1 MYIFY
6 FQRFSHAIVDGGLQ
20 PQFHRDMGSDS
31 NSIPEQCMFLETMM
45 YLHVQ
50 IIGTF
55 NLDDVDDDGVLM

>member
-1 MYIFY
+1 
-6 FQRFSHAIVDGGLQ
+6 
-20 PQFHRDMGSDS
+20 MGSDS